1 MEWHEGAEAQEGRR
15 LNGNLRLEMD
25 SGMEREQRQ
34 WTAHKHA
41 HEKGDM
47 TWKRTM
53 DMLEQ
58 RELEVTMDNSEV
70 NMKHEN
76 KAEMQREVK
85 WKTDVK
91 MD

>member
-1 MEWHEGAEAQEGRR
+1 
-15 LNGNLRLEMD
+15 
-25 SGMEREQRQ
+25 
-34 WTAHKHA
+34 
-41 HEKGDM
+41 
-47 TWKRTM
+47 M

-58 RELEVTMDNSEV
+58 RELEVTMDNSEM